1 MSVRSEKL
9 DVQGGIAEVG
19 GAVGGLNLTGAGN
32 NEHVSATIN
41 AAQQADSQLGEANAV
56 STNHPDHPLHRT
68 VVASIRAT
76 MSDLCLRRNKSMWA
90 PTAEA
95 LRSILQQR
103 KSLSNPHK
111 LVPPVTSLRII
122 QTNRQV
128 HRRLWLG

>member
-9 DVQGGIAEVG
+9 EVQGGAIAEVG
-19 GAVGGLNLTGAGN
+19 APAGGLNLSGAGN

-56 STNHPDHPLHRT
+56 STNHPDHPLQRT

-76 MSDLCLRRNKSMWA
+76 MSDLCLRRGKSTWA

-103 KSLSNPHK
+103 
-111 LVPPVTSLRII
+111 TSF
-122 QTNRQV
+122 
-128 HRRLWLG
+128 